1 MSRFRSAL
9 ALLRE
14 INAVDLL
21 LPIGGALI
29 ASGMHNLTEREA
41 RQRHRLAALQS
52 SVQTHLDALLS
63 AGVDV
68 GALAVDERHP
78 LDQPGLAGAVN
89 GIVGNGNS
97 ETSSNSYLDGR
108 GSSSGRRRGWK
119 LAAAALAGAA
129 GVAYAFRGQLA
140 EIVLPYLDA
149 AGADAELAA
158 DEHARAAFRGEVD
171 PATGQRDTF
180 PAHSH
185 DYTAAAESTCSVCGA
200 PGVAFAGLQEPS
212 PWDRA
217 EPVKADLTPGEVKPD
232 LTPCEYCGHPHDAQ
246 TTPHPAGPPAPAAEP
261 VDEPAVEPVDEP
273 RVDVDECGWPGCTW
287 TPRDA
292 TRGAAR
298 VTALAVHRSKCV
310 HRPPSYTV
318 PGA

>member
-1 MSRFRSAL
+1 MSRLRSAL

-21 LPIGGALI
+21 LPLGGALI

-52 SVQTHLDALLS
+52 SVQTHLDALLA

-97 ETSSNSYLDGR
+97 ETSSNSYPDGR

-119 LAAAALAGAA
+119 LAALALAGAA

-149 AGADAELAA
+149 AGADDELA
-158 DEHARAAFRGEVD
+158 EVPRFYPGGRPGPVD
-171 PATGQRDTF
+171 D
-180 PAHSH
+180 
-185 DYTAAAESTCSVCGA
+185 A
-200 PGVAFAGLQEPS
+200 PFGPIHTETIPDGS
-212 PWDRA
+212 PWDHA

-246 TTPHPAGPPAPAAEP
+246 TTPHPAGPAPAPAAEL
-261 VDEPAVEPVDEP
+261 VDEPAVADEP
-273 RVDVDECGWPGCTW
+273 RVDIDECGWPGCTW

-310 HRPPSYTV
+310 HRPPSFTV